1 MVVKFR
7 KSLVVSKQAAQK
19 FDLEIF
25 NLRKISEIKIMQEC
39 QINISN
45 RSEDLDNSNDS
56 EDINRASKST
66 KENIKTSAK
75 ESLGLYELK
84 QHKSLYDEEC
94 LGFLDQRKQAK
105 MQWLQDPSQSNVD
118 NINTVGREAS
128 RHFRGKKKKEYL
140 KTKI

>member
-7 KSLVVSKQAAQK
+7 KRLVISKQAAQK

-56 EDINRASKST
+56 EDINGVSKNT
-66 KENIKTSAK
+66 KKRISKPQ
-75 ESLGLYELK
+75 LK
-84 QHKSLYDEEC
+84 
-94 LGFLDQRKQAK
+94 R
-105 MQWLQDPSQSNVD
+105 V
-118 NINTVGREAS
+118 
-128 RHFRGKKKKEYL
+128 
-140 KTKI
+140 